1 MIRSG
6 TAAAR
11 ADAAAARAALSTPS
25 ASGRN
30 ASPAGVSAV
39 PRVSRSKR
47 RVPTEGARVIVTG
60 RIPESL
66 DAARTELGPGA
77 TVVSSDAAAPAEVDA
92 LVEEVRELSSG
103 AST

>member
-1 MIRSG
+1 MGRYDGKKVLITGGTSG
-6 TAAAR
+6 IGLASAR
-11 ADAAAARAALSTPS
+11 MLL
-25 ASGRN
+25 G
-30 ASPAGVSAV
+30 
-39 PRVSRSKR
+39 
-47 RVPTEGARVIVTG
+47 EGARVIVTG